1 MLTATM
7 FLSIPLIMLAIG
19 IYGLVS
25 RRNMVRMLLSA
36 EVIFNAALLALLTL
50 SSIPLYAAT
59 QLDKPAIGGTI
70 ALLAIGIAAAEIG
83 VAISIAILLFQI
95 KQHIDVYELKKFR
108 G

>member
-1 MLTATM
+1 MLTAGM
-7 FLSIPLIMLAIG
+7 FLSISFIMLAIG
-19 IYGLVS
+19 IYGIVS

-36 EVIFNAALLALLTL
+36 EVIFNAALLTLLIL
-50 SSIPLYAAT
+50 SSIPLYTAT
-59 QLDKPAIGGTI
+59 QPDKPAIGGAI

-95 KQHIDVYELKKFR
+95 KQHVDVYELRKFR